1 MSKGHELSFF
11 KYIPNVFS
19 KKPNC
24 KKYFS
29 SFEIKKVLL
38 TEKDGIKLKPED
50 KNHNLIE
57 LITKYN
63 SFCSYYFNII
73 NNIEYKN
80 DACIKLFPKHSI
92 KMFKVLGVNLTGEEI
107 TEFFCNFFL
116 ITKKKCFIHS
126 TSNAEFTVENMLI
139 WNFLTNLIYQN
150 TRGVDLINLKSLFK
164 NNLCNM
170 HFNAMKSIIIVDQ
183 KFSSAF
189 SPCSYSV
196 YFPPIMD
203 EVIPICTSIV
213 DLACKSLNNSNPAE
227 WSTQIL
233 VWISSLLR
241 ISDFNGV
248 LKILIT
254 MNSILNNNHNNNLKS
269 SISYG
274 VFPYLWEG
282 LLDMFL
288 LINQSVSRSLI
299 NIVKTIP
306 VCGIVFKS
314 EILKKFFIEER
325 VNLSIEFQKELSSKL
340 RDVENTISKSLNAK
354 IFRNLFLKNNKFD
367 KFRHQRYN
375 LLENYR
381 NLDKSIYNSKL
392 PYSLKHEKAHFESI
406 NNNFEGKHNLFQNCN
421 KLKLNSGLNLDNL
434 EFKVIRYENS
444 VLTVCAICNSR
455 IFRKGDVT
463 LIQPFNKQLT
473 LNGKQIMSFRQL
485 AIVLNVIFIKQSLKF
500 QGNTLKLKLKITD
513 PGIDPSIYKHC
524 IIICLLNYYKYI
536 KKTTLIRRFS
546 LKFPQPYLSLI
557 ENINREIFENLIYNL
572 SNENKNP
579 NDKLV
584 IIFSRRLKHV
594 YLCHRVEIKC
604 ILFRQEIF
612 NFKNDSFFNNKRQD
626 LFSYLLSF
634 PKIDCNIIK
643 KIIYLTKL
651 QKNIVFLALNSI
663 AMIINNMSYTNRINI
678 ISMIAF
684 LQKAIIPNAK
694 ILILASRF
702 EYAKMIKHALCTLNI
717 SAKILEEEYIL
728 YKAEYIKLRTEKNS
742 FRGLPRYENWLY
754 REMVV
759 EEHDIIIINNIELNF
774 NFVKKSLNV
783 ERKSNESSCFGH
795 LLIEDVGVLS
805 RLDILLLFILPFN
818 NITLFNSGF
827 MINDF
832 FTKGDAKKWVD
843 IALGN

>member
-1 MSKGHELSFF
+1 MSKAHELSFL
-11 KYIPNVFS
+11 KYIPYILS
-19 KKPNC
+19 KKSNF
-24 KKYFS
+24 KKYNT
-29 SFEIKKVLL
+29 SFETKKVFF
-38 TEKDGIKLKPED
+38 TEKDEIKLKPD
-50 KNHNLIE
+50 DNSHNLIK

-80 DACIKLFPKHSI
+80 DMCTKLLPEHSI
-92 KMFKVLGVNLTGEEI
+92 KMFKILGVNLTGEEI
-107 TEFFCNFFL
+107 TEFFCNFFP
-116 ITKKKCFIHS
+116 ITKEKCFIHS
-126 TSNAEFTVENMLI
+126 TSNAEFTVEDMLI
-139 WNFLTNLIYQN
+139 WNFLSNLIYQN

-170 HFNAMKSIIIVDQ
+170 HFNALKSIIIVDQ
-183 KFSSAF
+183 KFLSTF

-213 DLACKSLNNSNPAE
+213 ELACKSLNNSNPTE

-241 ISDFNGV
+241 ISDYNGV
-248 LKILIT
+248 LKILVT
-254 MNSILNNNHNNNLKS
+254 MASILNNRNNNLKS

-282 LLDMFL
+282 LLDMFFF
-288 LINQSVSRSLI
+288 INQNISRSLI

-314 EILKKFFIEER
+314 DILKKFFIEER
-325 VNLSIEFQKELSSKL
+325 VNLSIEFQQKLSSKL
-340 RDVENTISKSLNAK
+340 RDVENIINKLHNAK
-354 IFRNLFLKNNKFD
+354 TFQNLFLKNDTFD
-367 KFRHQRYN
+367 KFRHQKYN
-375 LLENYR
+375 LIENYR
-381 NLDKSIYNSKL
+381 NLNKNIYNSKFL
-392 PYSLKHEKAHFESI
+392 YYIKHKKPHFEPKK
-406 NNNFEGKHNLFQNCN
+406 NVEGKYNMFQNFN
-421 KLKLNSGLNLDNL
+421 KLKLNSRLYSDNL

-444 VLTVCAICNSR
+444 VLTVCAICNNR

-463 LIQPFNKQLT
+463 LIQPLNKQVT

-485 AIVLNVIFIKQSLKF
+485 AIVLNVIFIKQSFKF
-500 QGNTLKLKLKITD
+500 KGNTLKIKLKITD

-524 IIICLLNYYKYI
+524 IIIYLLNYYKYI
-536 KKTTLIRRFS
+536 KKTALIRRFS
-546 LKFPQPYLSLI
+546 LKYPQPCLSSV

-579 NDKLV
+579 NKLV
-584 IIFSRRLKHV
+584 FSRRVKQI
-594 YLCHRVEIKC
+594 YLCQRVEIKC
-604 ILFRQEIF
+604 LLFRQKIF
-612 NFKNDSFFNNKRQD
+612 NFKNDSYFDNKRQD
-626 LFSYLLSF
+626 LFSYLLGF

-663 AMIINNMSYTNRINI
+663 AMIINNISYTNRVNI

-694 ILILASRF
+694 ILILTSRF
-702 EYAKMIKHALCTLNI
+702 EYAKMIKDTLCTLNV

-728 YKAEYIKLRTEKNS
+728 YKADYINPRTKKNS
-742 FRGLPRYENWLY
+742 LRELPKYENWLC

-774 NFVKKSLNV
+774 NYVKKNLSV
-783 ERKSNESSCFGH
+783 ERNSNKSSCFDH

-827 MINDF
+827 MVNDF
-832 FTKGDAKKWVD
+832 FTKEEAKKWED
-843 IALGN
+843 IEL